1 MGNHFTIL
9 ALRTPKEVVI
19 YIHNGI
25 LLGHKKEHIWVSS
38 NEVDE
43 SSAAAA
49 KSLEPIIQSEVNSE
63 RERYI
68 SYSNAHIQNLEK
80 WYWGI
85 YLQGSGCP
93 LPPSPAVLT
102 TAF

>member
-1 MGNHFTIL
+1 M
-9 ALRTPKEVVI
+9 
-19 YIHNGI
+19 
-25 LLGHKKEHIWVSS
+25 
-38 NEVDE
+38 DE

-80 WYWGI
+80 WCWRLN
-85 YLQGSGCP
+85 LQGSNGDRPQKAVAPTPVLSLENPGTGGLVGCR
-93 LPPSPAVLT
+93 LRGR
-102 TAF
+102 